1 MTAAP
6 CHNKKREKAFSRP
19 FAERHIRMILADYHV
34 HTHHSGDCETPMEE
48 QIRSAMGRGLK
59 YLCFTEHFDMDWPY
73 HNTPDLPAGFFD
85 LDLAAYRK
93 EFLSLKEK
101 YEGRIRLFMGI
112 ELGLQP
118 HLGETL
124 SSYVKENPVFD
135 FVIGSVHVSRG
146 MDPYYPVFFEG
157 VTEEEAYRRY
167 FEDARRS
174 LEAFHDFDT
183 CGHLDYVVRYGPSK
197 DRNYRFEDYKDLIDP
212 ILEIL
217 VSHGICLEIN
227 TANLAKGCRNPS
239 PAPGIIRRFREM
251 GGAGV
256 TVGSDAHAPAFVG
269 DRFQEAAAILKEAGF
284 REYTVFRNR
293 IPEKLPL

>member
-1 MTAAP
+1 
-6 CHNKKREKAFSRP
+6 
-19 FAERHIRMILADYHV
+19 MILADYHV
-34 HTHHSGDCETPMEE
+34 HTHHSGDCTAPMEDQVRAALE
-48 QIRSAMGRGLK
+48 RGLK

-73 HNTPDLPAGFFD
+73 RSTPDLPEGFFD
-85 LDLAAYRK
+85 LDLSAYRE

-101 YEGRIRLFMGI
+101 YRDRIRLSMGL

-118 HLGETL
+118 HLGREL
-124 SSYVKENPVFD
+124 SSYMNENPGFD

-174 LEAFHDFDT
+174 LEAFHSFDT

-197 DRNYRFEDYKDLIDP
+197 DRYYRYEDYKDLIDP

-217 VSHGICLEIN
+217 VTHGICLEIN
-227 TANLAKGCRNPS
+227 TANLTKGCRNPS
-239 PAPGIIRRFREM
+239 PAPAVIRRFKEM
-251 GGAGV
+251 GGCGV
-256 TVGSDAHAPAFVG
+256 TVGSDAHIPESVG
-269 DRFQEAAAILKEAGF
+269 ARFDEAAAILKEAGF
-284 REYTVFRNR
+284 REYTVFQGR

>member
-1 MTAAP
+1 
-6 CHNKKREKAFSRP
+6 
-19 FAERHIRMILADYHV
+19 MILADYHV
-34 HTHHSGDCETPMEE
+34 HSRHSGDSQAPMEGHVRAALE
-48 QIRSAMGRGLK
+48 RGLR

-73 HNTPDLPAGFFD
+73 ENTPDLAPGFFD
-85 LDLAAYRK
+85 LDLKAYSE

-101 YEGRIRLFMGI
+101 YEGRICLAMGI

-118 HLGETL
+118 HLGPGL
-124 SSYVKENPVFD
+124 SSYMKENPGFD

-167 FEDARRS
+167 FADARAS

-197 DRNYRFEDYKDLIDP
+197 DLNYRYEDYKDLIDP
-212 ILEIL
+212 VLEIL
-217 VSHGICLEIN
+217 VTHGICLEIN

-239 PAPGIIRRFREM
+239 PAPAVIRRFKDM
-251 GGAGV
+251 GGCGV
-256 TVGSDAHAPAFVG
+256 TVGSDAHDPSFTG
-269 DRFQEAAAILKEAGF
+269 CRFDAAADILKEAGF
-284 REYTVFRNR
+284 REYTVFLNR
-293 IPEKLPL
+293 VPEKLPL